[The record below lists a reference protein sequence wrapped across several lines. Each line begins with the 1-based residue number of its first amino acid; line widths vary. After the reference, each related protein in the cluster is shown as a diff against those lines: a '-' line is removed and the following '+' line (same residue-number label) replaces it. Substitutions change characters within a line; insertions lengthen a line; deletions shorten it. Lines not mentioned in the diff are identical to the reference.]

1 MASHDIYI
9 GLAWSRLGL
18 ANASPEQP
26 RSVPGAY
33 PEHPRRTVCS
43 VCTTKN
49 SCSGSQTAV
58 IGGSSEQQAGLR
70 PGPGSAPDRAPPR
83 TGLNSGSI
91 EARFEPDFTGTSG
104 VRPVSAREMSPRRV
118 EALKAERISSDD
130 VLKAFTL
137 WGFSDSVHISRA
149 LQGRAPGVPVKCP
162 LALLGPR
169 LEPGKLVQIIMSRI
183 MFYYVP
189 IMFIMSG
196 IMSGNFA
203 PNLNQTGWF
212 K

>member
-1 MASHDIYI
+1 MRPRS
-9 GLAWSRLGL
+9 SRG
-18 ANASPEQP
+18 ASPGRIRSIRDALFAQFAPP
-26 RSVPGAY
+26 R
-33 PEHPRRTVCS
+33 
-43 VCTTKN
+43 
-49 SCSGSQTAV
+49 TAV
-58 IGGSSEQQAGLR
+58 RAPKQRLLVARASNR
-70 PGPGSAPDRAPPR
+70 PGYAPDRAPPR